1 MENQTKKIL
10 VYGFGCWGS
19 MNVNIAEKIVK
30 GIHVTPG
37 MEKRVLRVRFNEN
50 QFLDMVQEHEYDY
63 VLGVGRYPRG
73 KKIRIE
79 QHGFNRKKLKNTF
92 SVIEEGGLDIYP
104 VTWEIQPLEGME
116 ITDDPGAFVCNYSMY
131 ILGKWA
137 NAHGVKYAFLHISK
151 DFSEEQAIYIVDRIL
166 KEQVT

>member
-19 MNVNIAEKIVK
+19 MNVNIAEKIVE

-37 MEKRVLRVRFNEN
+37 MEKRVLRVRFNES

-63 VLGVGRYPRG
+63 VLGIGRYPRG

-79 QHGFNRKKLKNTF
+79 QHGFNRKKIGEHV
-92 SVIEEGGLDIYP
+92 SVIKKGEADSYP
-104 VTWEIQPLEGME
+104 VTWQIEPLDGME
-116 ITDDPGAFVCNYSMY
+116 MTDDPGAFVCNYSMY

-137 NAHGVKYAFLHISK
+137 NDHGVKYAFLHIPK
-151 DFSEEQAIYIVDRIL
+151 DFSEERAIQIIDTVLR
-166 KEQVT
+166 EQVT